1 MSSETVNNLNQGL
14 TISTN
19 FKAGRPATN
28 PSVLITD
35 QMVVRGL
42 KVSTNI
48 QGGAFPCRPL
58 YNGID

>member
-1 MSSETVNNLNQGL
+1 MNSATMNNLNQGL

-19 FKAGRPATN
+19 LKAGRPATN

-35 QMVVRGL
+35 QIIVRGL

-48 QGGAFPCRPL
+48 QGGAKPCTGFF
-58 YNGID
+58 YAKD